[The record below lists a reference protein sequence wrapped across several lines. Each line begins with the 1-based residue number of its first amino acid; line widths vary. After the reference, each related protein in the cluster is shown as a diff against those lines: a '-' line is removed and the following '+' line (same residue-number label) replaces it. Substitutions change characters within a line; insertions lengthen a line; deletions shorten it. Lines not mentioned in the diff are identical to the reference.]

1 MSVMRLESTYGGNQM
16 IERLTTI
23 VGFCEGVS
31 ALCLFLIAMPM
42 KYLLGEPEMVTIV
55 GTIHG
60 ALFVAYLGALMLGV
74 GNHWN
79 SRAFIHGFF
88 AASIPGAPFWFDG
101 QLKSGKYSLAE

>member
-1 MSVMRLESTYGGNQM
+1 
-16 IERLTTI
+16 
-23 VGFCEGVS
+23 
-31 ALCLFLIAMPM
+31 
-42 KYLLGEPEMVTIV
+42 
-55 GTIHG
+55 
-60 ALFVAYLGALMLGV
+60 LFVAYLGALMLGV

>member
-1 MSVMRLESTYGGNQM
+1 MSVLRLQQTDGGNQM

-23 VGFCEGVS
+23 IGYCEGVS
-31 ALCLFLIAMPM
+31 ALCLFFIAMPV
-42 KYLLGEPEMVTIV
+42 KYLLGKPEMVTIV

-60 ALFVAYLGALMLGV
+60 GLFVAYLGALMLGV

-79 SRAFIHGFF
+79 KLAFIHGFF

-101 QLKSGKYSLAE
+101 QLKKGKYALE